1 MSSVEPGPVRTRY
14 RLGPL
19 EQRGI
24 VAGWRAGQ
32 LVTVALALV
41 VAVGALRSRPSIGG
55 AALAVLVVGAGV
67 ALACVPVR
75 GRSAE
80 QWVPLVARYAW
91 SGVGGRRRWTSPVPA
106 AGQLAAEGG
115 SRTGPPAAPD
125 RRSPP
130 AHVAGGLSSTR
141 VAGVLGGL
149 RLVAAD
155 GVTGGV
161 AGPVGLLV
169 DDRSRTVTVVLAVR
183 GHSFALLASH
193 DQDRLVGGWGRTLA
207 SLAREGTV
215 VHRLQWL
222 ETCVPDD
229 GYAVAEDRGRRG
241 VAASGPAGASYDR
254 LVEEVAPVTRRH
266 RVLVAL
272 AIHLGRAGRQVRE
285 AGGGVDGAARLLG
298 REAAAVAR
306 LLADADV
313 EVDGLLGPGALADA
327 LSLSFG
333 HQPPWMVSGG
343 DVGRRRG
350 PSWPWPL
357 AIEPSWEAVRVDGTW
372 HATYWVSE
380 WPRADV
386 TPEFLGP
393 LLFLPVRRALSVT
406 MEPVAPS
413 RAARQVARA
422 RTADR
427 ADAELRRRGGFLA
440 TARQARERAA
450 ADERD
455 AELADGHAQFRFS
468 GYVTVTAESRDAL
481 RRAAALVEQAAGQAR
496 LELRL
501 LYGQQDAA
509 FTCTLPLGR
518 GLS

>member
-1 MSSVEPGPVRTRY
+1 MSSIEPGPARTRY

-80 QWVPLVARYAW
+80 QWVPLVGRYAW
-91 SGVGGRRRWTSPVPA
+91 SGVGGRRRWTSPAPG
-106 AGQLAAEGG
+106 AGQLVDAGERCA
-115 SRTGPPAAPD
+115 GPQPTPD

-130 AHVAGGLSSTR
+130 GHVAGGPPTR
-141 VAGVLGGL
+141 ALGALGGL

-155 GVTGGV
+155 GVTGGP

-215 VHRLQWL
+215 VHRLQWV

-229 GYAVAEDRGRRG
+229 GYAVAEDREHRG
-241 VAASGPAGASYDR
+241 VPASGPAGASYDR

-272 AIHLGRAGRQVRE
+272 AIHLGRAGRQVRA
-285 AGGGVDGAARLLG
+285 AGGGVEGAARLLG
-298 REAAAVAR
+298 REAAALAR

-313 EVDGLLGPGALADA
+313 EVDGLLGPRA
-327 LSLSFG
+327 LSEALHLSFG
-333 HQPPWMVSGG
+333 NQPPWAVGGG
-343 DVGRRRG
+343 DAGRRRD

-357 AIEPSWEAVRVDGTW
+357 AVEPSWDAVRVDGTW

-380 WPRADV
+380 WPRSDV

-406 MEPVAPS
+406 MEPVTPS

-501 LYGQQDAA
+501 LYGQQDVA